1 MDRMKDTIARL
12 ADQRAR
18 EVRRGRAASR
28 SSAGRPDDPDPRPTV
43 PRPPAA
49 NPPAPTAQPP
59 QQPLAQQRQ
68 GARPAPT
75 LPLAR
80 RPTPPPAI
88 RAARGGERRAAGPQP
103 LRPPIP
109 ADALD
114 AGVDNETPV
123 EDRILELPAR
133 PRTAG
138 AAGAAKAAASPIS
151 PLRRPRAAS
160 ASMGD
165 SGMGRPEAAEAPRS
179 SGAGEMASL
188 GGAMQ
193 DYLAALARRR
203 QSRAGDAAAPA
214 RARAAKPRRAP
225 AEDVCPVCHG
235 AGYYRM
241 DVPVGDPSFGQPI
254 PCACKEREIE
264 ERRRRNLDRF
274 FSLKPFSTKTFE
286 TFDTAVPG
294 VREAYEVARRFA
306 DNVAGLS
313 SDEPRWLLL
322 MGGYGTGKTHLA
334 AAVAHRWLAAGQS
347 VFFAVVPDL
356 LDHLRAAF
364 APSSEMP
371 YDEMFDTIREV
382 ELLVLD
388 DLGAENGTAW
398 ATEKL
403 FQLINYRYNEGLPT
417 VITTNQ
423 QLHTRMDERIRSRLS
438 DLSLVQSVIIKAQD
452 RRPRNTGTARRR

>member
-1 MDRMKDTIARL
+1 M
-12 ADQRAR
+12 
-18 EVRRGRAASR
+18 
-28 SSAGRPDDPDPRPTV
+28 
-43 PRPPAA
+43 
-49 NPPAPTAQPP
+49 
-59 QQPLAQQRQ
+59 
-68 GARPAPT
+68 
-75 LPLAR
+75 
-80 RPTPPPAI
+80 
-88 RAARGGERRAAGPQP
+88 
-103 LRPPIP
+103 
-109 ADALD
+109 
-114 AGVDNETPV
+114 

-133 PRTAG
+133 SR

-160 ASMGD
+160 VSMGD
-165 SGMGRPEAAEAPRS
+165 GGMGRPEAAEGSRS
-179 SGAGEMASL
+179 SGAGEMTSL

-203 QSRAGDAAAPA
+203 QARAGDAAAPT

-235 AGYYRM
+235 AGYYRL

-274 FSLKPFSTKTFE
+274 FSLKPFSAKTFE
-286 TFDTAVPG
+286 TFDAALPG

-306 DNVAGLS
+306 ENVAGLS

-438 DLSLVQSVIIKAQD
+438 DLSLVQSVTIKAQD
-452 RRPRNTGTARRR
+452 RRPRNTGSARRR

>member
-1 MDRMKDTIARL
+1 M
-12 ADQRAR
+12 
-18 EVRRGRAASR
+18 
-28 SSAGRPDDPDPRPTV
+28 
-43 PRPPAA
+43 
-49 NPPAPTAQPP
+49 TA
-59 QQPLAQQRQ
+59 
-68 GARPAPT
+68 
-75 LPLAR
+75 
-80 RPTPPPAI
+80 
-88 RAARGGERRAAGPQP
+88 
-103 LRPPIP
+103 
-109 ADALD
+109 
-114 AGVDNETPV
+114 
-123 EDRILELPAR
+123 
-133 PRTAG
+133 
-138 AAGAAKAAASPIS
+138 
-151 PLRRPRAAS
+151 
-160 ASMGD
+160 
-165 SGMGRPEAAEAPRS
+165 
-179 SGAGEMASL
+179 L
-188 GGAMQ
+188 GSAMQ
-193 DYLAALARRR
+193 GYLTVLARRR
-203 QSRAGDAAAPA
+203 QSRTSETATPT
-214 RARAAKPRRAP
+214 RARAAAPRRAP
-225 AEDVCPVCHG
+225 AENVCPVCHG
-235 AGYYRM
+235 AGYYRL

-274 FSLKPFSTKTFE
+274 FSLKPFSAKTFE
-286 TFDTAVPG
+286 TFDVTLPG

-306 DNVAGLS
+306 ENVAGLS

-364 APSSEMP
+364 APSSEVP

-438 DLSLVQSVIIKAQD
+438 DLSLVQSVTIKAQD

>member
-1 MDRMKDTIARL
+1 
-12 ADQRAR
+12 
-18 EVRRGRAASR
+18 
-28 SSAGRPDDPDPRPTV
+28 
-43 PRPPAA
+43 
-49 NPPAPTAQPP
+49 
-59 QQPLAQQRQ
+59 
-68 GARPAPT
+68 
-75 LPLAR
+75 
-80 RPTPPPAI
+80 
-88 RAARGGERRAAGPQP
+88 

-114 AGVDNETPV
+114 TDATSDAPV
-123 EDRILELPAR
+123 EDRILELPLRSRAS
-133 PRTAG
+133 
-138 AAGAAKAAASPIS
+138 AATKAAASPIS

-165 SGMGRPEAAEAPRS
+165 DGVGPREAAEAPHS
-179 SGAGEMASL
+179 PGAGEMTSL
-188 GGAMQ
+188 NGAMQ

-203 QSRAGDAAAPA
+203 QSRAGDAPAKSRTRAEAKRAAPA
-214 RARAAKPRRAP
+214 DDA
-225 AEDVCPVCHG
+225 CPICHG
-235 AGYYRM
+235 AGYYRL

-274 FSLKPFSTKTFE
+274 FSLKPFSAKTFE
-286 TFDTAVPG
+286 TFDAALPG

-306 DNVAGLS
+306 ENVAGLS

-364 APSSEMP
+364 APSSEVP

-438 DLSLVQSVIIKAQD
+438 DLSLVQSVTIKAQD